1 MVPAAKRWERGPGT
15 DAHNKGPFTG
25 QAGEESRQRKT
36 PAQTPTA
43 DWQSWPH
50 PRSVCLQARMTDCPS
65 FWRSRRG
72 VEAEPGGKYGV
83 GLGSGAWVAAVSSHI
98 ALGLQHG
105 LFPTCLDYPLT
116 QHPGILPSGPC
127 WRFPGSG
134 RRSALRHVRLLAI
147 IKVQLG
153 LQTPREFRGPP
164 GNANRA

>member
-1 MVPAAKRWERGPGT
+1 MSQG
-15 DAHNKGPFTG
+15 
-25 QAGEESRQRKT
+25 ESRQRKT

-65 FWRSRRG
+65 FCRSRRG
-72 VEAEPGGKYGV
+72 VQAEPGGKYGV

-98 ALGLQHG
+98 ALSLQHG

-127 WRFPGSG
+127 WRRFPGSRCRVCTEANEAVG
-134 RRSALRHVRLLAI
+134 HHQGTAGPADS
-147 IKVQLG
+147 K
-153 LQTPREFRGPP
+153 EFRGPP
-164 GNANRA
+164 GNANRS